1 MKKAVMIS
9 IVCILL
15 MGGTITFMSAK
26 NSEKLS
32 AEVQGWLSWY
42 NSLSDEAQEN
52 IHYIPSELQNTLD
65 IKDETKEFISINKL
79 SEETRKWLKWYGKLS
94 HEEQTAI
101 SYVPAE
107 LQELLKPPLLYD
119 APFGNTE

>member
-1 MKKAVMIS
+1 MKKAVLIS

-15 MGGTITFMSAK
+15 IGGIKSFMSAK
-26 NSEKLS
+26 NPDKLN

-42 NSLSDEAQEN
+42 NSLSNEAQEN
-52 IHYIPSELQNTLD
+52 IRSIPSELQNTLD
-65 IKDETKEFISINKL
+65 IKDETKEFISIKKL
-79 SEETRKWLKWYGKLS
+79 SEETREWLKWYGKLS

-101 SYVPAE
+101 NYVPAE
-107 LQELLKPPLLYD
+107 LQVLLKPPVVYD